1 MCHWPYWDNVAVA
14 FRPHLLNVIETE
26 WERSG
31 GLRREKLRSVHTGTN
46 NKKKNHSTTS
56 DTVNLKTCFFCHLA
70 KKFFTSTLQQRGR
83 GGQTK
88 GPIDCFGSVSSRT
101 QGKMPLTAQL
111 YRTLVDV
118 LWIVVIV
125 VTYKQTVPTKYS
137 AVDLSL
143 GKLLVE
149 FVA

>member
-1 MCHWPYWDNVAVA
+1 
-14 FRPHLLNVIETE
+14 
-26 WERSG
+26 
-31 GLRREKLRSVHTGTN
+31 
-46 NKKKNHSTTS
+46 
-56 DTVNLKTCFFCHLA
+56 
-70 KKFFTSTLQQRGR
+70 
-83 GGQTK
+83 
-88 GPIDCFGSVSSRT
+88 
-101 QGKMPLTAQL
+101 MPLTAQL